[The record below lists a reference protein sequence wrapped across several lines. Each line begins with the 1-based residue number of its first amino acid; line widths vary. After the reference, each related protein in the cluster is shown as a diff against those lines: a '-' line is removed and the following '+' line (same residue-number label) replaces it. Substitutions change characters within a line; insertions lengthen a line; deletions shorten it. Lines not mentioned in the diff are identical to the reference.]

1 MLLNSNE
8 EESEGEIQFMRTI
21 TSSDASEY
29 RIDGK
34 KVPEKEYQAKL
45 KSIGLLVKSRNF
57 LVFQNEV
64 TKVAQKSPKEL
75 TELIERV
82 SGSEVRPPRLST
94 PSREALECP
103 TRSTALSHIAPARKC
118 RGAACFPAVCDA
130 SGWGICPNTRRCELT
145 LQDLR
150 L

>member
-1 MLLNSNE
+1 MLLNSKE

-34 KVPEKEYQAKL
+34 KVPEKEYQTKL

-64 TKVAQKSPKEL
+64 EKIAQKSPKEL

-82 SGSEVRPPRLST
+82 SGSEVSPENNFSFLCLAFPLQSSFVNPLCKRLMWSRPNGL
-94 PSREALECP
+94 
-103 TRSTALSHIAPARKC
+103 
-118 RGAACFPAVCDA
+118 
-130 SGWGICPNTRRCELT
+130 
-145 LQDLR
+145 
-150 L
+150 

>member
-1 MLLNSNE
+1 MLLNSKE

-64 TKVAQKSPKEL
+64 EKIAQKSPKEL

-82 SGSEVRPPRLST
+82 SGSEVSPRKQFFLPLPDFPLAVFFRKPTVQELNVGQAEWST
-94 PSREALECP
+94 
-103 TRSTALSHIAPARKC
+103 
-118 RGAACFPAVCDA
+118 GNNFFF
-130 SGWGICPNTRRCELT
+130 
-145 LQDLR
+145 
-150 L
+150 

>member
-1 MLLNSNE
+1 MLLNSKE

-64 TKVAQKSPKEL
+64 EKIAQKSPKEL

-82 SGSEVRPPRLST
+82 SGSEVSPKNNSFLFLPLPDFPLAVFFRK
-94 PSREALECP
+94 P
-103 TRSTALSHIAPARKC
+103 TVQEVNVGQAEWSIGNNMFFIKVLHP
-118 RGAACFPAVCDA
+118 
-130 SGWGICPNTRRCELT
+130 LT
-145 LQDLR
+145 LP
-150 L
+150 

>member
-1 MLLNSNE
+1 MLLNSKE

-64 TKVAQKSPKEL
+64 EKIAQKSPKEL

-82 SGSEVRPPRLST
+82 SGSEVSPENNFSFLCLTFPFAVFFRK
-94 PSREALECP
+94 P
-103 TRSTALSHIAPARKC
+103 TVQEVNVEQAEWSIGNNL
-118 RGAACFPAVCDA
+118 FFF
-130 SGWGICPNTRRCELT
+130 
-145 LQDLR
+145 
-150 L
+150 

>member
-1 MLLNSNE
+1 MLLNSKE

-64 TKVAQKSPKEL
+64 EKIAQKSPKEL

-82 SGSEVRPPRLST
+82 SGSEVSPENNFSFLCLTFPLHCSLLS
-94 PSREALECP
+94 
-103 TRSTALSHIAPARKC
+103 
-118 RGAACFPAVCDA
+118 
-130 SGWGICPNTRRCELT
+130 
-145 LQDLR
+145 
-150 L
+150 